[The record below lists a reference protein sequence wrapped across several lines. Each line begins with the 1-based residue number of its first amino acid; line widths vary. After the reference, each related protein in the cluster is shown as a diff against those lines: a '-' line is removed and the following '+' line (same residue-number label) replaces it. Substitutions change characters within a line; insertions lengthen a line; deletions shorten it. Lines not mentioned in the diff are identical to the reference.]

1 MRGVLDS
8 HVPMSPGVSKRF
20 SLFAFACALLS
31 STAFAAQSPLAPPPT
46 PSGTSVAP
54 VQVEKPAEAEPQTPE
69 QAPDKNTKGGK
80 SGKKGAKE
88 SKQVGSEVTIE
99 SSTQTK
105 TGDVFIYTGY
115 VDARYQNIRLQ
126 ADRVEYNTTNDDA
139 VAEGNVVFDQ
149 GTSQRVTAR
158 RAELNMATK
167 LGTFYDATG
176 FTDRTATGEFLYYTA
191 KRIDKVAA
199 DEYILYEADLTACE
213 DSIPKW
219 SLKSN
224 QARLKVNDRV
234 RLRNA
239 VFDIKGVPIFWLPY
253 ASIPID
259 RKERQSGFLLPRFGN
274 SNTKGFTYSQAY
286 YQTLGRSAD
295 ATFRGDYFSS
305 RGLGFGF
312 EFRART
318 DERSGIR
325 LGTYIVKDRLFGDPG
340 PDQGG
345 SAFFLEG
352 VQYLPH
358 GWVAVA
364 DTRITSN
371 LAFRRTFSDTYEEII
386 NPQER
391 STLYFN
397 NNYDRFS
404 FNLLAEGDST
414 TINQQNIVNPDNTT
428 DVNINIRHLPSVE
441 VLTYDRPLFKKFPLY
456 FSFDAAAEGLRRE
469 ERIGDTTVFQTPS
482 IVQRLDLYPRFTL
495 PLPFDMGGWAVT
507 PSLALRT
514 TFYSNSL
521 NPAAFRYD
529 PSRFTL
535 DPNDPRILNPPPGA
549 RAQTIQLFDPLNP
562 GLVLSDNLTRNYL
575 EFAVEVRPPV
585 LGRVYMTK
593 DGEPNFKH
601 VIEPYVVY
609 RRLAGIDQF
618 KQTLLFD
625 ERDAIA
631 DTNEV
636 EYGIT
641 NRFFVTRH
649 EKGAG
654 KKAKDSDE
662 TGDTDDDDE
671 TTSSGQPHEV
681 LSITVRQ
688 KYFIDPTFGGS
699 FSPVRRNQFYPI
711 DTFSGFSYGGIE
723 RRFSPINILAR
734 ARPLS
739 ALFADLM
746 VDYDVQR
753 NGFKD
758 LAMTGGAR
766 GTNWQISEAY
776 FFSRRFRARKGQIEP
791 GTFAGNQWITAVD
804 LGNLQRGVYGGTRL
818 NIDFTDRIDTTDLA
832 DMISSGRIVNS
843 RTYLG
848 YAWDCC
854 GVQFNVATYNLPQ
867 NLRDETQFYFT
878 FTLGG
883 IGSIGNE
890 NIGQP
895 TQTRRISRGR
905 QGRSALDLPEDR

>member
-1 MRGVLDS
+1 MI
-8 HVPMSPGVSKRF
+8 PGVAKRF
-20 SLFAFACALLS
+20 SLFVFACSLGTVTALG
-31 STAFAAQSPLAPPPT
+31 AQSPLAPPDGSPRAVVRPAQDAT
-46 PSGTSVAP
+46 
-54 VQVEKPAEAEPQTPE
+54 PAEPAATQEEPAT
-69 QAPDKNTKGGK
+69 DKP
-80 SGKKGAKE
+80 AKE
-88 SKQVGSEVTIE
+88 SKGAKKGQKETKQAGSEVTIE

-105 TGDVFIYTGY
+105 TGDVFTYTGY

-126 ADRVEYNTTNDDA
+126 ADRVEYNTTNDDT

-149 GTSQRVTAR
+149 GSSQRITAR
-158 RAELNMATK
+158 RAELNMASK

-199 DEYILYEADLTACE
+199 DEYVLYDADLTACE

-219 SLKSN
+219 SLKSK
-224 QARLKVNDRV
+224 QARLTVNDRV
-234 RLRNA
+234 RLHNA
-239 VFDIKGVPIFWLPY
+239 VFDIKGVPVFWLPY

-274 SNTKGFTYSQAY
+274 SSTKGFTYSQAY

-295 ATFRGDYFSS
+295 ATFRTDYFSS

-325 LGTYIVKDRLFGDPG
+325 LGTYIVKDRLWGDPG

-364 DTRITSN
+364 DARITSN

-397 NNYDRFS
+397 NNYGRYS

-414 TINQQNIVNPDNTT
+414 TINQQNIVNPDQTT
-428 DVNINIRHLPSVE
+428 DVAINIRHLPSVE
-441 VLTYDRPLFKKFPLY
+441 VLSYDRPLFQKVPLY
-456 FSFDAAAEGLRRE
+456 FSFDAAAEGLRRIE
-469 ERIGDTTVFQTPS
+469 KVGDVTVFRTPNM
-482 IVQRLDLYPRFTL
+482 VQRFDLYPKFTL
-495 PLPFDMGGWAVT
+495 PLPFDMHGWAIT
-507 PSLALRT
+507 PSLGLRT

-521 NPAAFRYD
+521 NPAALRYN
-529 PSRFTL
+529 PNLFTL
-535 DPNDPRILNPPPGA
+535 DPNDPRILNPPLGRGLQA
-549 RAQTIQLFDPLNP
+549 RSIELFDPLNP
-562 GLVLSDNLTRNYL
+562 GLVESKNLSRNYL
-575 EFAVEVRPPV
+575 EFAVEIRPPV
-585 LGRVYMTK
+585 LGRVYYK
-593 DGEPNFKH
+593 PDGEPNFKH
-601 VIEPYVVY
+601 VIEPYVIY
-609 RRLAGIDQF
+609 RRLAGISQF
-618 KQTLLFD
+618 DETLLFD

-654 KKAKDSDE
+654 KKQQAESE
-662 TGDTDDDDE
+662 SADDDDDGDDK
-671 TTSSGQPHEV
+671 TSSASGQPHEL
-681 LSITVRQ
+681 LSVTVRQ
-688 KYFIDPTFGGS
+688 KYFLDPTFGGA
-699 FSPVRRNQFYPI
+699 FHPIRRNQFYPI
-711 DTFSGFSYGGIE
+711 DTFSGFGYGGIK
-723 RRFSPINILAR
+723 RRFSPINIIAR

-739 ALFADLM
+739 ALFADLN

-758 LAMTGGAR
+758 LAATGGAR
-766 GTNWQISEAY
+766 GNNWQVSEAY
-776 FFSRRFRARKGQIEP
+776 FFSRTFRAKRGQIEP
-791 GTFAGNQWITAVD
+791 GTFSGNQWITAVD

-818 NIDFTDRIDTTDLA
+818 NIDFTDRFDPTDLV
-832 DMISSGRIVNS
+832 DQTSSGRIVNS

-867 NLRDETQFYFT
+867 NVRDETQFYFT

-905 QGRSALDLPEDR
+905 VGRGALDLPEDR